1 MEIPFYDATDRQL
14 ARLAVRLAELA
25 AWRDREF
32 FSIPEARF
40 RTRAEP
46 DWRTITLGE
55 RWPGRD
61 CPVHIQLA
69 CKLPE
74 SWAGWPVH
82 GRFDLGGEALLFV
95 DGSAVGGLNPL
106 HAEHRLVPAA
116 GRGQT
121 VLLEAEVVPYGPF
134 GTPNREPRFQEA
146 CVLVPDFGIRSLHD
160 DLAAALDAAVYLN
173 GSGRREIAARIGD
186 AIQNA
191 FVRIQLPRSEPE
203 EYLAR
208 LAHAAAHDRA
218 AELVEHT
225 ESLEA
230 IWEDWSFDAA
240 PAPLPEGTRTQLEA
254 IRLRFAAELDQ
265 IRELYPPEGRV
276 WLTGHAHIDLA
287 WLWPL
292 EETRRKLRRTFY
304 TILSLMESYPHLYFN
319 QSSAQVY
326 AWIEQDD
333 PELFEKIRQKVQ
345 EGRWELSGGMWVEP
359 DGNLPAGESWVRQI
373 LFGQRYFQSRFGRR
387 PTVAWLPDSFG
398 FTGNL
403 PQLLLSGGL
412 PFFFTQ
418 KLTWSE
424 VNFFPYDL
432 YHWEGLDGSR
442 VLAHSFFNPPRGYN
456 GRIDAHD
463 TGSTWRNFRGKR
475 FHDTTLL
482 AVGHGDGGGGP
493 TSQML
498 ERFERLKGFPGLP
511 QLRMGA
517 VSDFY
522 RQIPAGIRNL
532 PVWVGEQYL
541 EFHRATYTSQALIKA
556 LHRRLEQAVVETEA
570 AATLAFALAKHPYPQ
585 EELRQIWET
594 LLLNEFHDI
603 LPGSSIR
610 SVNETAGR
618 QLRLALEKAEALR
631 RNVLTPL
638 QWQASEAVPGSRDL
652 VLWNLSLSSR
662 PLVVEIP
669 ETLDDQSRLRTA
681 DGREL
686 AFQKTEN
693 GCLIGGDVQIEGLS
707 PLSIRSESG
716 EPRPVASPLRATPR
730 QLENEYLKIQVSGA
744 GCIESIYDKDAGR
757 EVLAG
762 RANQL
767 WIYTDIP
774 RRFDAWDIDESY
786 PLEGTELQAASEPEL
801 VESGPLRAAI
811 RIQYELAG
819 IKVTQ
824 LCRLGTASR
833 RLDFVTRI
841 RWATRRTLLRALFPV
856 NVRTHEMWA
865 ETAFGAVA
873 RPTHRNTTW
882 DQAKFEVPA
891 HRWTD
896 LSEPGYGVSLL
907 SDSKYGYSVE
917 ANVLGISLLRS
928 PIYPDPHADRHEHS
942 LTYSLYPHPGDW
954 RTGGTLA
961 AAQELNAP
969 LTVLPSTRV
978 DRSPTPF
985 FSLVDGSI
993 QLAAL
998 KKAEDSDD
1006 IIVRLFEPYGSR
1018 GQVTLRSGLPLRSA
1032 YLVNI
1037 LEENLSELE
1046 VKDET
1051 SIRLCFTPFQ
1061 VISLKLTIAEHLT

>member
-1 MEIPFYDATDRQL
+1 MQITSSDATDREL

-25 AWRDREF
+25 AWRDRAF

-40 RTRAEP
+40 RTRAESA
-46 DWRTITLGE
+46 WRTISLGE

-61 CPVHIQLA
+61 CPVYMQLE

-95 DGSAVGGLNPL
+95 DGNPVGGLNPL
-106 HAEHRLVPAA
+106 HAEYRLVPAA

-121 VLLEAEVVPYGPF
+121 LLLEAEVVPYGPF
-134 GTPNREPRFQEA
+134 GAPNREPRFQEA
-146 CVLVPDFGIRSLHD
+146 RLLLPDLSLRSLYD
-160 DLAAALDAAVYLN
+160 DLAAALDAAIYLN
-173 GSGRREIAARIGD
+173 VSGRKEVAARIGD
-186 AIQNA
+186 ALQGA
-191 FVRIQLPRSEPE
+191 FGRIQLPRSEPE
-203 EYLAR
+203 AYLAR
-208 LAHAAAHDRA
+208 LTYAAAHDRT
-218 AELVEHT
+218 AEMVEHT
-225 ESLEA
+225 ETLAA
-230 IWEDWSFDAA
+230 IWEDWRFDAP
-240 PAPLPEGTRTQLEA
+240 PAPLPDGMGTQLEG
-254 IRLRFAAELDQ
+254 IRSRFAADLSL

-304 TILSLMESYPHLYFN
+304 TILSLMESYPDLYFN

-333 PELFEKIRQKVQ
+333 PELFEQVRQKVE
-345 EGRWELSGGMWVEP
+345 EGRWEVSGGMWVEP
-359 DGNLPAGESWVRQI
+359 DGNLPSGESWVRQI

-463 TGSTWRNFRGKR
+463 TGSTWRHFRGKR
-475 FHDTTLL
+475 FHDATLL

-498 ERFERLKGFPGLP
+498 ERFERLKTFPGLP
-511 QLRMGA
+511 RLQMGA

-522 RQIPAGIRNL
+522 RQIPAGAGNL

-556 LHRRLEQAVVETEA
+556 LHRQLERAVVETETA
-570 AATLAFALAKHPYPQ
+570 AVLALALVKYPYPQ
-585 EELRQIWET
+585 EELRHIWET

-603 LPGSSIR
+603 LPGSSIH

-618 QLRLALEKAEALR
+618 QLRLALEKVEALR
-631 RNVLTPL
+631 RTVLSAF
-638 QWQASEAVPGSRDL
+638 QRQVSEAAPARRDL
-652 VLWNLSLSSR
+652 VLWNLDLSPR
-662 PLVVEIP
+662 PVLAEIR
-669 ETLDDQSRLRTA
+669 ENVDDQSRLRTA

-686 AFQKTEN
+686 AHQKTEN
-693 GCLIGGDVQIEGLS
+693 GCFIAGDARIEGLT
-707 PLSIRSESG
+707 PLSIRIESG
-716 EPRPVASPLRATPR
+716 KPAPVAPSLHATPR
-730 QLENEYLKIQVSGA
+730 QLENEYLKIQVSAA
-744 GCIESIYDKDAGR
+744 GCLESIYDKRCGR
-757 EVLAG
+757 EILAG
-762 RANQL
+762 PGNQL
-767 WIYTDIP
+767 WTYTDIP

-786 PLEGTELQAASEPEL
+786 ALEGTELQATSEPEL

-811 RIQYELAG
+811 RMQYQWPG
-819 IKVTQ
+819 IEITQ
-824 LCRLGTASR
+824 LCRLTQASR

-841 RWATRRTLLRALFPV
+841 RWHVRRTLLRALFPV
-856 NVRTHEMWA
+856 NIRTHEMWA
-865 ETAFGAVA
+865 ETAFGAVT

-882 DQAKFEVPA
+882 DQARFEVPA
-891 HRWTD
+891 HRWID
-896 LSEPGYGVSLL
+896 LSEPDYGVSLL
-907 SDSKYGYSVE
+907 SDSKYGYSAE
-917 ANVLGISLLRS
+917 ASVLGVSLLRS
-928 PIYPDPHADRHEHS
+928 PVYPDPYADRREHS
-942 LTYSLYPHPGDW
+942 LAYSLYPHPGDW

-969 LTVLPSTRV
+969 LTVIPSGGINR
-978 DRSPTPF
+978 PPAPL
-985 FSLVDGSI
+985 FSLADGTL
-993 QLAAL
+993 QFAAL
-998 KKAEDSDD
+998 KKAEGSDD
-1006 IIVRLFEPYGSR
+1006 IIVRFFEPYGSR
-1018 GQVTLRSGLPLRSA
+1018 GHATLHSSLPLRSA
-1032 YLVNI
+1032 HLVNI
-1037 LEENLSELE
+1037 LEENLGELE
-1046 VKDET
+1046 VNAET
-1051 SIRLCFTPFQ
+1051 SVRLSFTAFQ
-1061 VISLKLTIAEHLT
+1061 VISVKLAIAEP